1 MIKNRVVFLL
11 FAFTLFLKADS
22 LESNLSQNEIEKIE
36 KTDISLEEIIK
47 KAITYHPKIKV
58 SKESINV
65 AQADIESAKWGYY
78 PTPSVDVSNSSNGI
92 LTVARVDQP
101 LWTGGKLDS
110 QYDLVSG
117 KKEVS
122 KIVLQEDIYLL
133 TSEIIDT
140 VKMYE
145 LSKKNILTLEDTKKQ
160 MDELSSLIDRR
171 IEAGASTYADR
182 DLLNSRMM
190 QLESDFTNNKIKQE
204 LYLEQIELL
213 SGIKTKNIQFD
224 TLNNLEIPSNT
235 ICVEMLKQTHP
246 ILKKMFEEEKV
257 ALLEVE
263 KVKSQI
269 YPNLSLRAEHKQGAL
284 YEDDDKTKDSLI
296 YLTLQASTGAGLV
309 AKTNIEAAKI
319 KAKQLIHT
327 RLAKEKE
334 LINNLLLDYN
344 NWTQANKQTRIYEQ
358 TIESSQKV
366 LESNIRLFA
375 VGKKQWLDLVNS
387 IKELSQYKLGFV
399 DAQIQSFILKYKIA
413 LQIGKLDTITGEIN
427 DI

>member
-1 MIKNRVVFLL
+1 MVFLL

-78 PTPSVDVSNSSNGI
+78 PTPSVDVSNSSNGV

-110 QYDLVSG
+110 QYDLASG

-182 DLLNSRMM
+182 DLLNSRIM

-224 TLNNLEIPSNT
+224 TLLLPQQNT
-235 ICVEMLKQTHP
+235 I
-246 ILKKMFEEEKV
+246 
-257 ALLEVE
+257 
-263 KVKSQI
+263 
-269 YPNLSLRAEHKQGAL
+269 
-284 YEDDDKTKDSLI
+284 
-296 YLTLQASTGAGLV
+296 
-309 AKTNIEAAKI
+309 KI
-319 KAKQLIHT
+319 KLH
-327 RLAKEKE
+327 
-334 LINNLLLDYN
+334 N
-344 NWTQANKQTRIYEQ
+344 
-358 TIESSQKV
+358 
-366 LESNIRLFA
+366 
-375 VGKKQWLDLVNS
+375 
-387 IKELSQYKLGFV
+387 
-399 DAQIQSFILKYKIA
+399 
-413 LQIGKLDTITGEIN
+413 
-427 DI
+427 